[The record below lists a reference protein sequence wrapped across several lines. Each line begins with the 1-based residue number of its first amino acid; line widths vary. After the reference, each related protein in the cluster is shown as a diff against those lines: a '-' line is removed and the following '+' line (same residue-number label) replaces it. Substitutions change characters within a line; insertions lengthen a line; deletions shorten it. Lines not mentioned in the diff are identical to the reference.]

1 MYSLV
6 GRLTTCYVR
15 GDEAG
20 REEEKKA
27 GVVCRYMSQNIAS
40 QRKTVVTNT
49 LTARIVDKSLW

>member
-20 REEEKKA
+20 REEEKEA
-27 GVVCRYMSQNIAS
+27 GVVCQYMSQKIAS
-40 QRKTVVTNT
+40 QQKPLVTNS